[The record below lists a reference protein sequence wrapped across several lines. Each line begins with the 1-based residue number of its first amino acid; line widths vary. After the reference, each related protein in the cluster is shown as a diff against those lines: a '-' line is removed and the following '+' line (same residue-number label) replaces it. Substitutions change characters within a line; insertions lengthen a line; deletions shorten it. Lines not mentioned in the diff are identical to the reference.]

1 MGLMSMAQE
10 QVSRKICSDAHN
22 RFSVCQR
29 EAVQAEKEAEKE
41 AEGGGVGWE
50 TTDLSNYSS

>member
-1 MGLMSMAQE
+1 MGVMSMAQE

-29 EAVQAEKEAEKE
+29 EAV
-41 AEGGGVGWE
+41 
-50 TTDLSNYSS
+50 